1 MFAISIKDEIVE
13 VKETYVVKQKGQR
26 EGVRCIVDTDG
37 KSHYGL
43 SCTYF
48 ETEEQAEEYLDIL
61 AEKNILRSA
70 YRNAMERLDANCRKL
85 ALEQPA
91 YDERVYRSNLKR
103 YQRAG
108 RPYERRASPN
118 VEIYTLIHGPV
129 DEIGKEKVIGECDS
143 YAG

>member
-1 MFAISIKDEIVE
+1 MFAISVKDEIVE

-26 EGVRCIVDTDG
+26 EGVRCMVDTDG

-70 YRNAMERLDANCRKL
+70 YRNAMERLDTNCRKL

-91 YDERVYRSNLKR
+91 YDERVYRSNLR
-103 YQRAG
+103 MFQQVGY
-108 RPYERRASPN
+108 PYSPN

-129 DEIGKEKVIGECDS
+129 DEIGKEKVIGESDS